1 MQPLTT
7 YTPSGRI
14 NAAGLWRIA
23 VYGVPLIAV
32 FSWAYANVLILD
44 PPAFFAPLATLIFTA
59 ACAVTITTLLEKT
72 HSRSPQFN
80 IVVAVVLVLFAYWVR
95 WLVFFRAMSV
105 STATEFAL
113 SDPLSALKFLWD
125 YGVARAAA
133 DPSEFSAFA
142 SSLIWALEFVVL
154 GGLSIHLAR
163 DQALKPYSETCKAW
177 TIDEAGGEVFLGATP
192 PEDIRRWLEN
202 DGVSSLMTMPRAD
215 RLQATPLAST
225 WSTLK
230 ITGHKLEGDTSTFW
244 LTLEH
249 VSSLRTSEGKVKS
262 FAEDIFKYWQIS
274 PEDYARLMAY
284 LHDAERTAPEEKDDD
299 SSASSMD
306 RPTPEA
312 LQPALAALQA
322 GNSATAL
329 ALAEGYRTHPD
340 THVSMDAVN
349 LCALALSEL
358 KRWPE
363 AYDAFLQLYE
373 RLPTAQN
380 ALQLASTSVMAGQLI
395 RGQAWYDR
403 AESINTQTGEMPSP
417 RLRTA
422 FLSALEQAGEF
433 EACEPLLAWLRDC
446 YSTVSSTDS
455 QILWNYGLPFFSE
468 FLRKSLPLLRPHLDD
483 AQLHAWYA
491 VIRPQLDT
499 DGQRAIDEH
508 LSSI

>member
-1 MQPLTT
+1 MQPLST
-7 YTPSGRI
+7 YTPSGRV
-14 NAAGLWRIA
+14 NAFRLWRIA
-23 VYGVPLIAV
+23 VFGVPLIAF

-72 HSRSPQFN
+72 HSRSPRFN

-142 SSLIWALEFVVL
+142 SSLIWALELLVL
-154 GGLSIHLAR
+154 GGLSILLAR
-163 DQALKPYSETCKAW
+163 DRALKPFSETRKAW
-177 TIDEAGGEVFLGATP
+177 AIDEAGGEVFLGATP
-192 PEDIRRWLEN
+192 PEDIRRLIEN

-230 ITGHKLEGDTSTFW
+230 IKGHKLEGDASAFW
-244 LTLEH
+244 LTLQH
-249 VSSLRTSEGKVKS
+249 VSSLRSSEGKVKS
-262 FAEDIFKYWQIS
+262 HDEDIFKYWQIS

-284 LHDAERTAPEEKDDD
+284 LHDAERTAPEEVTDD
-299 SSASSMD
+299 SAKSSMD

-340 THVSMDAVN
+340 THVSTDAVN

-358 KRWPE
+358 KRWSE

-380 ALQLASTSVMAGQLI
+380 ALQLATTSVMAGQLV
-395 RGQAWYDR
+395 RGQAWFDR
-403 AESINTQTGEMPSP
+403 AETINAQAREMPAP

-433 EACEPLLAWLRDC
+433 EACEPHLAWLRSC

-455 QILWNYGLPFFSE
+455 QILWNYGLPFFPE
-468 FLRKSLPLLRPHLDD
+468 FLRKSLPLLRSHLDD
-483 AQLHAWYA
+483 AQLHAWYG
-491 VIRPQLDT
+491 VIRPQLDA